1 MSYHEIKNKLNN
13 FIVEN
18 KFKSKNSFI
27 YSWII
32 SLISY
37 HHEYYY
43 KIKEIFYYL
52 NSLSKEKLN
61 ILEILIKKNDIFYDK
76 IIIYILYKIKEKE
89 CKFELMEFFIETL
102 MMIYSSKKKLNISYF
117 IFYLKIN
124 SNIKKVDALKN
135 LLEFNSIIN
144 KYNKMWY

>member
-1 MSYHEIKNKLNN
+1 MSYNEIKNKLNN

-32 SLISY
+32 LLISY
-37 HHEYYY
+37 HHDYYD
-43 KIKEIFYYL
+43 KIKQIFYYL
-52 NSLSKEKLN
+52 NSLHEEKLD
-61 ILEILIKKNDIFYDK
+61 ILEILIRKNDIFYDK

-89 CKFELMEFFIETL
+89 CRFELMDFFIETL

-124 SNIKKVDALKN
+124 SNTKKVDALKN
-135 LLEFNSIIN
+135 LLEFNSLIN
-144 KYNKMWY
+144 KYNKL